1 MTDGTALSWDEN
13 SVPTGRPFVAQRLLR
28 FSDCDPS
35 GIAFFPSYF
44 VMLNGVVEDW
54 WTHLGTP
61 WTKLIGERR
70 IGTPTMRLE
79 TVFFAPATFGETIEF
94 HLHVEN
100 IGRSVLVFQHHVFGL
115 DHGIR
120 WRARQHLVATSLA
133 THRSTPW
140 PDDVRQAVLQF
151 METS

>member
-1 MTDGTALSWDEN
+1 MTDATAIAWDKN
-13 SVPTGRPFVAQRLLR
+13 PVPAGRLFASRRLLR

-44 VMLNGVVEDW
+44 VLLNGVVEDW

-61 WTKLIGERR
+61 WTELIGKRR
-70 IGTPTMRLE
+70 IGTPTARLD
-79 TVFFAPATFGETIEF
+79 TVFSAPASFGDTLEF
-94 HLHVEN
+94 QLYVES
-100 IGRSVLVFQHHVFGL
+100 IGSSSLALQHRVIGP
-115 DHGIR
+115 DQGVR
-120 WRARQHLVATSLA
+120 WRARQLLIATSLA

-140 PDDVRQAVLQF
+140 PDDVRQAICQF